1 MRRAQGKSPCKSE
14 SEINEYIRDIEVETW
29 AIYNTVDF
37 TIYGELPVTP
47 KMDLI
52 NINVMD
58 ENFALIDNIAIAK
71 NEVYTQDDYF

>member
-1 MRRAQGKSPCKSE
+1 MRRLQGKSPCKSE
-14 SEINEYIRDIEVETW
+14 FEINEYIRDIEVETW

-37 TIYGELPVTP
+37 AIYGELPVHP